1 MNVRRL
7 VALALVGIP
16 AAIFAG
22 ASVGHALAPGD
33 TSLVAAAATPRPKPL
48 DPALR
53 TALARL
59 DRARL
64 RGRMALRRADTPAA
78 QAVAALRLAAAHRR
92 AEARLGVPLST
103 RLAATA
109 RAYEAL
115 TAAASTGSPVRF
127 LRARRLVGAAESALA
142 RAVDLAR
149 RPLPE
154 PRPAAASASLP
165 DHGSAPLM
173 LVLIGLA
180 ATAAVGLYVGTT
192 TSLVPSAPPAPAAT
206 VASIASNLETERRE
220 DHRRHDERVEPHA
233 ESDDE
238 VELGRW
244 RRQPQLGATVSREGA
259 EAAAR
264 RHGATTGTGTG
275 VGAMTVTELRR
286 DAARLGIE
294 GRSKMRKA
302 QLIRAVDQKRRS
314 RSS

>member
-7 VALALVGIP
+7 AALALLGIP

-33 TSLVAAAATPRPKPL
+33 TAVVDAAAAPRPKPV

-64 RGRMALRRADTPAA
+64 RDRTALRRADTPAA
-78 QAVAALRLAAAHRR
+78 QAVAALRLAAAHWH
-92 AEARLGVPLST
+92 AAARLTAPLST

-115 TAAASTGSPVRF
+115 TAAASTGSPARYV
-127 LRARRLVGAAESALA
+127 RARRLVGAAESALA

-154 PRPAAASASLP
+154 PRPAAASASVP
-165 DHGSAPLM
+165 DHGSAPLV

-180 ATAAVGLYVGTT
+180 ATVLVGLYVGTT
-192 TSLVPSAPPAPAAT
+192 TSLAPSAPPAPAAR
-206 VASIASNLETERRE
+206 IASNPQTKRR
-220 DHRRHDERVEPHA
+220 DGHRRHDERVERHP
-233 ESDDE
+233 ESDDQ
-238 VELGRW
+238 VELGRSQ
-244 RRQPQLGATVSREGA
+244 RQPPRGATASREGA
-259 EAAAR
+259 KATAR
-264 RHGATTGTGTG
+264 TRDGTTGTGTG
-275 VGAMTVTELRR
+275 AGAMTVTELRR
-286 DAARLGIE
+286 AAARLGIQ
-294 GRSKMRKA
+294 GRSKMGKA
-302 QLIRAVDQKRRS
+302 QLVRAVDEKRRS
-314 RSS
+314 RSA

>member
-33 TSLVAAAATPRPKPL
+33 SSHVAAAAAPRPKPV

-64 RGRMALRRADTPAA
+64 SGRTALRRADTPAA
-78 QAVAALRLAAAHRR
+78 QAVAALRLAAAHWR
-92 AEARLGVPLST
+92 AAARLSAPLST

-109 RAYEAL
+109 RAYETL
-115 TAAASTGSPVRF
+115 TAAASTGSPARH
-127 LRARRLVGAAESALA
+127 LRARRLVGAADPALA

-154 PRPAAASASLP
+154 PRPAAASASPP

-192 TSLVPSAPPAPAAT
+192 TSLAPPAPAPAAT
-206 VASIASNLETERRE
+206 AARIASNLETKRRE
-220 DHRRHDERVEPHA
+220 GHRRHDERVERHA
-233 ESDDE
+233 ENDDE
-238 VELGRW
+238 VVLGRS

-259 EAAAR
+259 KAAAR
-264 RHGATTGTGTG
+264 KRGATTRTGTG
-275 VGAMTVTELRR
+275 AGAMTVTELRR
-286 DAARLGIE
+286 EAARLGIE
-294 GRSKMRKA
+294 GRSKMGKA

>member
-33 TSLVAAAATPRPKPL
+33 TSPVAAAAAPRPKPV

-64 RGRMALRRADTPAA
+64 RGRTALRRADTPAA
-78 QAVAALRLAAAHRR
+78 QAVAAVRLAAAHWR
-92 AEARLGVPLST
+92 AAARLSAPLST
-103 RLAATA
+103 PLAATA

-115 TAAASTGSPVRF
+115 TAAASTGSPARY

-165 DHGSAPLM
+165 DQGSAPLM

-180 ATAAVGLYVGTT
+180 VTAAVGLYVGTT
-192 TSLVPSAPPAPAAT
+192 TSLAPSAPLAPAAT
-206 VASIASNLETERRE
+206 AARIASNLETKRRE
-220 DHRRHDERVEPHA
+220 GHQRHDERIERHA

-238 VELGRW
+238 VELGRSP
-244 RRQPQLGATVSREGA
+244 RQPQLGATVSREGA
-259 EAAAR
+259 KAAAR
-264 RHGATTGTGTG
+264 KRGATTRTGTG
-275 VGAMTVTELRR
+275 AGAMTVTELRR

-294 GRSKMRKA
+294 GRSKMGKA
-302 QLIRAVDQKRRS
+302 QLIRAVDQKRRA

>member
-33 TSLVAAAATPRPKPL
+33 TSPVAAAAAPPPKPV

-64 RGRMALRRADTPAA
+64 RGRTALRRADTPAA
-78 QAVAALRLAAAHRR
+78 QAVAALRLAAAHWR
-92 AEARLGVPLST
+92 AAPRLSAPLSA

-109 RAYEAL
+109 RAYETL
-115 TAAASTGSPVRF
+115 AAATNTGSPARY
-127 LRARRLVGAAESALA
+127 LRARRLVGTAESALA

-154 PRPAAASASLP
+154 PRSAAASASLP
-165 DHGSAPLM
+165 DHGSAPLV

-180 ATAAVGLYVGTT
+180 ATVAVGLYVGTT
-192 TSLVPSAPPAPAAT
+192 TPLAPSAPRAPAAT
-206 VASIASNLETERRE
+206 AARIASNPEAKRRE
-220 DHRRHDERVEPHA
+220 GHRRHDERVERHA

-238 VELGRW
+238 AGLGGPP
-244 RRQPQLGATVSREGA
+244 RQPQVGATVSREGA
-259 EAAAR
+259 KAAAR
-264 RHGATTGTGTG
+264 KPGATTRPGTGA
-275 VGAMTVTELRR
+275 GAMTVTELRR

-314 RSS
+314 LSS

>member
-7 VALALVGIP
+7 AALALVGIP

-33 TSLVAAAATPRPKPL
+33 TSVVTAAAAPRPKPL
-48 DPALR
+48 DPVLR

-64 RGRMALRRADTPAA
+64 RDRTALQRADTPAA
-78 QAVAALRLAAAHRR
+78 QAVAALRLAAAHWR
-92 AEARLGVPLST
+92 AAARLTAPLST

-115 TAAASTGSPVRF
+115 TAAASTGSPARY

-165 DHGSAPLM
+165 DHGSAPLV

-180 ATAAVGLYVGTT
+180 ATVVVGLYVGTT
-192 TSLVPSAPPAPAAT
+192 TSLAPSAPPAPAAT
-206 VASIASNLETERRE
+206 AARIASNLETKRRE
-220 DHRRHDERVEPHA
+220 GHRRQDDRVERHA

-238 VELGRW
+238 VELLRS
-244 RRQPQLGATVSREGA
+244 RRQPPLGATVSREGTQA
-259 EAAAR
+259 TAR
-264 RHGATTGTGTG
+264 KRGATTGTGAG
-275 VGAMTVTELRR
+275 AGAMTVTELRR
-286 DAARLGIE
+286 AAARLGIE
-294 GRSKMRKA
+294 GRSKMGKA

-314 RSS
+314 RS

>member
-33 TSLVAAAATPRPKPL
+33 SSLVAAAAAPRPKPL

-53 TALARL
+53 TALAPL

-64 RGRMALRRADTPAA
+64 RGRTALRRADTPAA
-78 QAVAALRLAAAHRR
+78 QAVAALRLAAAHWR
-92 AEARLGVPLST
+92 AAARLSAPLST

-115 TAAASTGSPVRF
+115 TAAASTGSPARY

-165 DHGSAPLM
+165 DHGSAPLV

-180 ATAAVGLYVGTT
+180 ATAAVGIYVGTT
-192 TSLVPSAPPAPAAT
+192 TSLAPSAPPAPAA
-206 VASIASNLETERRE
+206 SIASNLETKRRE
-220 DHRRHDERVEPHA
+220 GHRRHDERVERHA
-233 ESDDE
+233 ERNDE
-238 VELGRW
+238 VELGGSP
-244 RRQPQLGATVSREGA
+244 RQPQLGATVSREGA
-259 EAAAR
+259 KAAAR
-264 RHGATTGTGTG
+264 KRGATTRTGTG
-275 VGAMTVTELRR
+275 AGAMTVTELRR

-294 GRSKMRKA
+294 GRSKMGKA
-302 QLIRAVDQKRRS
+302 QLIRAVDQKRRA